1 MITKRLLGLILI
13 ALGFLVLTASLGADL
28 VSAGQSSGFGPV
40 QQRLVIGSILTMI
53 VGASLWP
60 LGDRPA

>member
-13 ALGFLVLTASLGADL
+13 TLGFLVLIGSLGADF
-28 VSAGQSSGFGPV
+28 VNAGQFSGFGPV

-53 VGASLWP
+53 VGATLWP